1 MHVQEKHLLKHSEAR
16 RNDGQAKFKMKNMPT
31 TGEMQNL
38 LGSQNVTQWLLNSLR
53 RTNCSLDLEVNPILP
68 LPEKIQ
74 ELLPK
79 MDSILLQDVLVT

>member
-1 MHVQEKHLLKHSEAR
+1 MHVQEAHLLKHSEAR

-38 LGSQNVTQWLLNSLR
+38 GSQNVTQWLLNSIR
-53 RTNCSLDLEVNPILP
+53 RTNCSLDLEVNPILS
-68 LPEKIQ
+68 LPENIQ

-79 MDSILLQDVLVT
+79 MDCILLQEMLVT

>member
-1 MHVQEKHLLKHSEAR
+1 MKHSEAR

-38 LGSQNVTQWLLNSLR
+38 LGSQNVTQWLPNSLR
-53 RTNCSLDLEVNPILP
+53 RTDCSLDLEVNPTLSLP
-68 LPEKIQ
+68 KKIQ

-79 MDSILLQDVLVT
+79 MDSILLQEMLVI